1 MMPDLISAICVSM
14 PSRYG
19 FLQRAVYNFASQ
31 DYYDRELIVA
41 IYDEEYFGKVSSWL
55 SSKQHVNIDL
65 SRVRVLRTTD
75 SHVGKQAA
83 EAFKETSGDFIAAW
97 SDDNLSH
104 ARRLSSQ
111 LAVTKDLN
119 IATVVSSSFY
129 YFYDTE
135 ELYVTD
141 YYQPGHKLSEWCSP
155 ASLITP
161 RESFFPVALQL
172 SGAQSHWPSTL
183 VRRLGYSF
191 PNQKYH
197 HLRDVD
203 YGFLFMQGVGS
214 DNQRGIERHRKLGCR
229 LPLTWTRDQ
238 ILARADDIDNIL
250 SGYTFHRKTVDVA
263 GRDAAACTISGE
275 NIHQWPDWFDSPLP
289 ADGLTLNSEGQ

>member
-1 MMPDLISAICVSM
+1 MPDLISAICVSM

-83 EAFKETSGDFIAAW
+83 EAFKATSGDFIAAW

-183 VRRLGYSF
+183 VHRLGYSF

-250 SGYTFHRKTVDVA
+250 SGYTFPRKTVDVA